1 MGLVKTRRLM
11 AMQKQQ
17 RAKAGM
23 KPPVKKGGALP
34 PHLYKSGGKPAA
46 DLPRGGGGGGQPP
59 SAIGLRES
67 IQSGRSFNT
76 SSTAPYP
83 SRPRGAFQVG
93 ARHKGTALPGQ
104 IRATRVR
111 RHSSE

>member
-34 PHLYKSGGKPAA
+34 PHLHKFGGKPAE
-46 DLPRGGGGGGQPP
+46 DLPRQT
-59 SAIGLRES
+59 GLNVLQN
-67 IQSGRSFNT
+67 I
-76 SSTAPYP
+76 
-83 SRPRGAFQVG
+83 
-93 ARHKGTALPGQ
+93 K
-104 IRATRVR
+104 AT
-111 RHSSE
+111 E